1 MIREYDFECI
11 KAIRDGAVL
20 CEKEGHIEKIDI
32 KKSAERWWDIHH
44 KESVMDKLFRKKAR
58 NIYAGDKCFN
68 FSEPYIRLYA
78 AEDEIVFRKKLPE
91 EADTS
96 DACEFKMRWDQ
107 IKTDLHQTGYWLFD
121 EG

>member
-58 NIYAGDKCFN
+58 NIYTGDKCFN
-68 FSEPYIRLYA
+68 FSEPYIRLYE
-78 AEDEIVFRKKLPE
+78 AENEIVFRKRFPE
-91 EADTS
+91 DVDTS
-96 DACEFKMRWDQ
+96 DACEFKMWWDQ
-107 IKTDLHQTGYWLFD
+107 INMDLHQMGYWLFD